1 MWEIRDG
8 NIQLLFLC
16 AHSYLSD
23 GSRVERSCIF
33 GIDKWQGS
41 QGSPRA
47 WQVHLLE
54 KKTKNERFSPQSLG
68 PQAYLQVIEMMV
80 LKVRPR
86 PFQTN
91 P

>member
-47 WQVHLLE
+47 WQVHLLVGE
-54 KKTKNERFSPQSLG
+54 KNEERTLFPSKPRTPSL
-68 PQAYLQVIEMMV
+68 PASH
-80 LKVRPR
+80 
-86 PFQTN
+86 
-91 P
+91 